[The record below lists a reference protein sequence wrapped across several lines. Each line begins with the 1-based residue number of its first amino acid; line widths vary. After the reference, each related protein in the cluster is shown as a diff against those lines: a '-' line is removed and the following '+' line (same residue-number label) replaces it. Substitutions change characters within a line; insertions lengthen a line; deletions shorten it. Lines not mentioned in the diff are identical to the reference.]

1 MQMAESAPAGMECAL
16 LGLLRGAPTHAYE
29 LHQRLA
35 RAEALGLVWHLK
47 QSHLYALLTRLEEAG
62 YLAVAMEPQG
72 ARPPRKMLSL
82 TPAGR
87 DAFARWATEPVAH
100 GRDFRL
106 EFLAKLYFAA
116 TEGPAAV
123 AVLVER
129 QRVACTAWLAD
140 LRAESARLGD
150 DQPYARLVLGFR
162 SSQIEAILA
171 WLGTCA
177 ATLDAS
183 S

>member
-1 MQMAESAPAGMECAL
+1 MAESTPAGLECAL
-16 LGLLRGAPTHAYE
+16 LGLLRGTPTHAYE

-62 YLAVAMEPQG
+62 YLATAMEPQG

-82 TPAGR
+82 TQAGR
-87 DAFARWATEPVAH
+87 DAFARWAAEPVAH

-116 TEGPAAV
+116 REGSAAV
-123 AVLVER
+123 AALVER
-129 QRVACTAWLAD
+129 QRTACATWLAD
-140 LRAESARLGD
+140 LRAESARLD
-150 DQPYARLVLGFR
+150 DTQLYARLVLDFR

-171 WLGTCA
+171 WLETCA
-177 ATLDAS
+177 SALSGAS
-183 S
+183 G